1 MVVMMTVFSVVK
13 RVVHVRVHRGGSPM
27 VSAWK
32 SLQPYFYRTEHRA
45 APRLCRRGSAVEVL
59 LAYAAAEFHLRIV
72 RKKDWMSRRSMG
84 EWVNRALCTSNGW
97 LRRCGRKVQM
107 EF

>member
-1 MVVMMTVFSVVK
+1 MTVFSVVK
-13 RVVHVRVHRGGSPM
+13 RVVHVRVHWGGALM

-45 APRLCRRGSAVEVL
+45 APRLCRRGSAVEEL
-59 LAYAAAEFHLRIV
+59 SPYAVAEFHLCIV

-84 EWVNRALCTSNGW
+84 ECVNRALWTSNG
-97 LRRCGRKVQM
+97 
-107 EF
+107 